1 MVAELDNTEKKIVD
15 ATFRILQKESVEKTT
30 TKKIASEA
38 GVNEVTI
45 FRKFKNKDSLI
56 ELTKEYY
63 MDILLKKLEEIFAFE
78 GDEEIGEYLNNNFI
92 GSLNLPEENLSII
105 KIAMEEVKDIPEK
118 KLIISNIT
126 ETIIGKLEEF
136 FKLQK
141 EKGNIRD
148 VDTKVLSVMCYSMT
162 FQAIILW
169 KVYDDITEE
178 EAKEYGKSYLDM
190 LLNGINPQ

>member
-15 ATFRILQKESVEKTT
+15 ATFKILQKESVEKTT

-45 FRKFKNKDSLI
+45 FRKFKHKDSLI

-63 MDILLKKLEEIFAFE
+63 MDILLNKLEEIFAFE
-78 GDEEIGEYLNNNFI
+78 GDEEIGEYLNNNFM
-92 GSLNLPEENLSII
+92 GFLNLPEENLSII
-105 KIAMEEVKDIPEK
+105 KIAMEEVRDIPEK

-126 ETIIGKLEEF
+126 DTIIGKLEEF

-162 FQAIILW
+162 FQAIVLW
-169 KVYDDITEE
+169 KVYDGITEE
-178 EAKEYGKSYLDM
+178 EAIEYGKSYLDM

>member
-1 MVAELDNTEKKIVD
+1 MVTELDNTEKKIVD
-15 ATFRILQKESVEKTT
+15 ATFKILQKESVEKTT

-45 FRKFKNKDSLI
+45 FRKFKHKDSLI

-105 KIAMEEVKDIPEK
+105 NIFTFY
-118 KLIISNIT
+118 LNQFYFCII
-126 ETIIGKLEEF
+126 II
-136 FKLQK
+136 
-141 EKGNIRD
+141 II
-148 VDTKVLSVMCYSMT
+148 
-162 FQAIILW
+162 IILISFW
-169 KVYDDITEE
+169 NLMDYILI
-178 EAKEYGKSYLDM
+178 Y
-190 LLNGINPQ
+190 